1 MDIGSTIRKLREKH
15 NLKQINL
22 ANALQVSPQAV
33 SKWEKGHSLPD
44 IDILVKLSR
53 LFNVSVDFILG
64 LTKADRHTFNGTV
77 LCSGLKGFAR
87 LSLTLDSKEMA
98 DYTNAIFYNLTEVTL
113 KYEGVPIK
121 YVGDG
126 YLCLFSG
133 PDHEDRAVRAAI
145 HAKKVIR
152 REELIISINT
162 GSVYLGLIGHPKY
175 AITDIV
181 GKTVNIAFLAIGWAT
196 KNASNNII
204 ATANVIKNLTSD
216 YNKKIYRDVKLDFIE
231 DTMDIYEII
240 DGDS

>member
-15 NLKQINL
+15 HLKQINL

-33 SKWEKGHSLPD
+33 SKWEKGASLPD

-64 LTKADRHTFNGTV
+64 LTKADRHIFNGTV
-77 LCSGLKGFAR
+77 LCSGLKGFAK
-87 LSLTLDSKEMA
+87 LSSTLDSKEMA
-98 DYTNAIFYNLTEVTL
+98 DYTNAIFYNLTEITL
-113 KYEGVPIK
+113 KYHGVPIK

-196 KNASNNII
+196 KNASNHILV
-204 ATANVIKNLTSD
+204 TANVMKNLKGD
-216 YNKKIYRDVKLDFIE
+216 YNKKIYQDVKLDFID
-231 DTMDIYEII
+231 DTIDIYEII
-240 DGDS
+240 DGDP